1 MFCKN
6 CGAEI
11 PDDSKHCKECG
22 FKLVEDT
29 SNDIII
35 KKDFNNLDGKNKNQ
49 FKATGK
55 NNVIYDLDAPDVKEA
70 IANGAKVNYLG
81 KEKIH
86 SQIVRIITI
95 LVGLIVGTIIFP
107 VLGTI
112 IGAAIGYW
120 ISKEEKDAY
129 FLEYPD
135 N

>member
-22 FKLVEDT
+22 VKLVEDT
-29 SNDIII
+29 SNTIIA
-35 KKDFNNLDGKNKNQ
+35 KNDSNNLNDINKNQ
-49 FKATGK
+49 LKTTDK
-55 NNVIYDLDAPDVKEA
+55 NNIIYDLDAPDVKQA

-95 LVGLIVGTIIFP
+95 LVCLIVGTVILPII
-107 VLGTI
+107 GSI
-112 IGAAIGYW
+112 IGAGIGYW
-120 ISKEEKDAY
+120 ISKEERDMY
-129 FLEYPD
+129 YLEYPED
-135 N
+135 